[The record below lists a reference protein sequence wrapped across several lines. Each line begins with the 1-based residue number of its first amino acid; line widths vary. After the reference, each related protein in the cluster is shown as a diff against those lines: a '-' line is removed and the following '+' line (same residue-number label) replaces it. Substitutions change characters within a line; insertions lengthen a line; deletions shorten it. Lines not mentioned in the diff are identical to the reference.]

1 MGLNFSSL
9 WALFRVIRVRRF
21 QTMRTCMRVC
31 ILLIL
36 SPIVV
41 VLVAGSG
48 VSLAEEETI
57 GYVRKVERP
66 AFVVR
71 HGSRKPADIG
81 HSVFM
86 DDLLTTG
93 DTGAMGITFKDNTMI
108 SIGPDTE
115 FVVDEFVYQPRKN
128 ALSFGSKMMRGTL
141 HFVSGTIAKLSP
153 ESVSVKTP
161 VGTIGIRGTRFLIK
175 IEENRQ

>member
-1 MGLNFSSL
+1 
-9 WALFRVIRVRRF
+9 
-21 QTMRTCMRVC
+21 MRACMRIF

-36 SPIVV
+36 SPVV
-41 VLVAGSG
+41 ALLVAGNNT
-48 VSLAEEETI
+48 SLAEEETI

-81 HSVFM
+81 HTVLM
-86 DDLLTTG
+86 NDLLTTG

-115 FVVDEFVYQPRKN
+115 FVVDEFVYQPRQN
-128 ALSFGSKMMRGTL
+128 NLSFGSKMMRGTL

-175 IEENRQ
+175 IEENPQ